1 VGGTLFFTAAD
12 GKNGFELWKS
22 DGTAQGTLLVKDIY
36 PGRASSVPSFL
47 TNVDGTLFFAAADGL
62 HGVELWKSDGTPG
75 GTTLVKDIRLG
86 AGHSVPRHFT
96 KAGARVVFAGNG
108 ENGTRLW
115 QSDGSAAGTVPLGH
129 SHTPLML
136 SNPRELV
143 LSQGKLFAIAEDA
156 AGSTFLHSVE
166 VKPPLPERA
175 GVVPW
180 KTFAQVQVR
189 RADGRFV
196 PEFPQAVAALD
207 QKTITVEGFMFP
219 LDDNDEHAVFILSA
233 VAPECDIHMPG
244 GPEAVIEVHAE
255 RPLAYSDD
263 PITLVGKLSVLK
275 AEASGI
281 FYRLTAAVPAK

>member
-1 VGGTLFFTAAD
+1 M
-12 GKNGFELWKS
+12 
-22 DGTAQGTLLVKDIY
+22 KDIY

-62 HGVELWKSDGTPG
+62 HGVELWKSDGTPA
-75 GTTLVKDIRLG
+75 GTTLVKDIRPG

-143 LSQGKLFAIAEDA
+143 LSQGKLFTIAEDA